1 MSTSQ
6 IGIKIG
12 VEGAVQAQADL
23 RLVAQATQGMA
34 STMTTVG
41 QAMSNYTQ
49 MTRDARVE
57 ANLLRQANRQLAM
70 QMTDVVTS
78 LASGMPAWMVF
89 IQQGGQIRDAYGGIG
104 KAIQAVGGFLRT
116 LINPLSVAA
125 AGVAT
130 LGAAAFLGA
139 REMDAYVKAL
149 TLSGNAA
156 GTTAGALD
164 QMAERIGAVAGTQ
177 GRAAEVLAGLA
188 ASGDIAASAL
198 EDVTR
203 AAIELERAGGPAA
216 EETAKRFAALGKEPL
231 AAAVKFNE
239 QTRFLTLSV
248 YEQIKALESQGLT
261 AEATA
266 VATTAAL
273 AKTQESTKTLE
284 GRLGYL
290 EKSWRFVGD
299 AAKGAWDAMLGL
311 GRATQTSPEEQLASV
326 QASLARRIAAQGAA
340 RTDNRASYQ
349 PGIDALRMQE
359 GLLKQQIQMQA
370 WSLALSKEQQAVVQ
384 ARAEWDKEASKYLTD
399 QERLTKAI
407 TEARQQGLAAG
418 VNEAA
423 IQQRIAAIRA
433 SFAKGGPTELEREAK
448 ATAEALKT
456 REKYLETMTASAAKM
471 AQENQALADQVKQ
484 VLMGKDAYQEL
495 IDLREEEQAVL
506 LETQAIRA
514 LDRNLD
520 QKEFEALKGQA
531 AGIRERIA
539 LRRALTQANAEAID
553 KAIMARRTGLLDQD
567 AAEIADTKRL
577 NSAQEIVAAIER
589 ETAALNMSNVE
600 RETAVALLE
609 LERLGIEKGTYAYDE
624 YAKKIRDAIVNRD
637 TVRSSIKQAED
648 IQREWQRTADQIGQ
662 SLSDALMQGGK
673 SAWEYIKGLFRSM
686 VLRPVI
692 QAIVNPVA
700 GMLAGGSPGSSA
712 MGALGGIN
720 SLATL
725 GSAITGSFTSSIAN
739 VIGTAGSMFGSSALT
754 AFSTGMRGAT
764 LAPGLMGPTTAGAGG
779 AMGAGASVAAAVPY
793 VAAALAVAN
802 ALGVFRS
809 RSIVGGG
816 LIGTLGMGN
825 IESYDLQRRGGTLFS
840 GPSYSL
846 VNRAAS
852 PESAAIQSAFDA
864 LRTNAASMAE
874 ALGLSSTAVKTF
886 TTTLGTDIVQNDI
899 GVRGIKL
906 DGLTAE
912 QAAQKVQEALN
923 SANEQLAAFVL
934 GLDGTSGALGRTG
947 ETSVQTLTR
956 LASSIAAINP
966 VLETLNLKLYDTSLT
981 GADLASQLADAFGG
995 LEAFQQQSSAYYQEF
1010 FSEAERAAN
1019 TTEQLTKALG
1029 GLGLALPTT
1038 REQFRALVEAQDLS
1052 TEAGRKA
1059 FATLVGLSGTFA
1071 QLVPAVQ
1078 AVEEAAT
1085 GATQALRSAADIL
1098 RERDGLERQLLQ
1110 LQGDTAALRAL
1121 DRAALDESNRALY
1134 DRIIALQDSQAAEAA
1149 AAEATRV
1156 AAAQAQAIAQQRDSL
1171 LQQLYTLRGDTATL
1185 RERERAALD
1194 ASNRALFDH
1203 INALRDMQTASEA
1216 ASQAL
1221 REAAQARQRDAD
1233 TARSGTDAA
1242 LAAVRSAV
1250 EAQTAA
1256 AEAELTA
1263 AYDLLI
1269 EGIERQ
1275 KLAATATRQAAQET
1289 LQAAR
1294 GIFEYLGD
1302 QIDQLRGTAGAGM
1315 TSAQGRA
1322 AIQSAIA
1329 VARATGALPD
1339 QDSLAKAV
1347 AAARGGLDSSR
1358 FVTSVDQRRA
1368 TLLLAQ
1374 DLADLQEV
1382 AGTQATVAEQAL
1394 QVAEDQ
1400 LKALKD
1406 AADQAEKQ
1414 HRASLAALRESSAQ
1428 QIAAAQAQ
1436 VDELRGVNNSVLT
1449 LGAALQA
1456 LAAAV
1461 RTERNAVAAA
1471 TTAQAAAATA
1481 PGTATPSA
1489 QSPAAVKRTMANLP
1503 ADWATRSPAAR
1514 IDWFNDQKIT
1524 VAELTAAGVSWEE
1537 IQWMM
1542 NQPNG
1547 YKGFASGG
1555 MHMGGLRLVGERGPE
1570 LEVTGPA
1577 RIFSYEQTRDMLG
1590 GGQRREEALVAEIRA
1605 LRAELEGL
1613 RAETRATAVNTN
1625 KTARILERVTP
1636 DGASLQTVP
1645 AP

>member
-1 MSTSQ
+1 MITSQ
-6 IGIKIG
+6 IGIK
-12 VEGAVQAQADL
+12 L
-23 RLVAQATQGMA
+23 
-34 STMTTVG
+34 
-41 QAMSNYTQ
+41 
-49 MTRDARVE
+49 
-57 ANLLRQANRQLAM
+57 
-70 QMTDVVTS
+70 S
-78 LASGMPAWMVF
+78 L
-89 IQQGGQIRDAYGGIG
+89 D
-104 KAIQAVGGFLRT
+104 
-116 LINPLSVAA
+116 
-125 AGVAT
+125 
-130 LGAAAFLGA
+130 GAAA
-139 REMDAYVKAL
+139 V
-149 TLSGNAA
+149 TSG
-156 GTTAGALD
+156 
-164 QMAERIGAVAGTQ
+164 
-177 GRAAEVLAGLA
+177 LAGVQNSLGSLA
-188 ASGDIAASAL
+188 GRVETVRSALAGFAPALASAFT
-198 EDVTR
+198 V
-203 AAIELERAGGPAA
+203 GG
-216 EETAKRFAALGKEPL
+216 L
-231 AAAVKFNE
+231 
-239 QTRFLTLSV
+239 
-248 YEQIKALESQGLT
+248 
-261 AEATA
+261 
-266 VATTAAL
+266 VA
-273 AKTQESTKTLE
+273 
-284 GRLGYL
+284 
-290 EKSWRFVGD
+290 FV
-299 AAKGAWDAMLGL
+299 
-311 GRATQTSPEEQLASV
+311 RNT
-326 QASLARRIAAQGAA
+326 
-340 RTDNRASYQ
+340 
-349 PGIDALRMQE
+349 
-359 GLLKQQIQMQA
+359 
-370 WSLALSKEQQAVVQ
+370 
-384 ARAEWDKEASKYLTD
+384 
-399 QERLTKAI
+399 
-407 TEARQQGLAAG
+407 
-418 VNEAA
+418 
-423 IQQRIAAIRA
+423 
-433 SFAKGGPTELEREAK
+433 
-448 ATAEALKT
+448 
-456 REKYLETMTASAAKM
+456 
-471 AQENQALADQVKQ
+471 
-484 VLMGKDAYQEL
+484 
-495 IDLREEEQAVL
+495 
-506 LETQAIRA
+506 TQAIDA
-514 LDRNLD
+514 MNDLADATGSSVESISKID
-520 QKEFEALKGQA
+520 QV
-531 AGIRERIA
+531 
-539 LRRALTQANAEAID
+539 
-553 KAIMARRTGLLDQD
+553 ARRTGATLDTAGAILVKFNSALKEADGKNGVSIALQAIGVEAAKLRQLDPAEALRQAAVALNGFADDGNKARIVQELFGKSVREAAPFLKDLAEAGELNASVTAQQAAEAEKFNKQLFAFQANASDAARSIMSSLLPTISEVLKGFEGSADGATRFSTAVDAVRVPLEALAVFGANVAFVFKGVGRELGAVAAQLTALSQGNMAGFRAIGEAVRDDAKRAREELEAYEKRVLNARNAAATGAGAGLGNVNPPAAVTAPGLIDIAAEQARRKAAEEAAAALLKQREAYDKLRISIEERISAGQLELTQGQALTEAQRLKIKLDQD
-567 AAEIADTKRL
+567 YASGLLKLTPAQKAVVDSKVAELAATEALVKADQEALKAAKAEAEARAQARRAEDRAIAEFLAAE
-577 NSAQEIVAAIER
+577 SARARASLASVKDRITSLQNEAKASELAA
-589 ETAALNMSNVE
+589 NMNISLAE
-600 RETAVALLE
+600 ALE
-609 LERLGIEKGTYAYDE
+609 LVTIARLEEKKAQYQEGSEAYAAVQLE
-624 YAKKIRDAIVNRD
+624 IDARKELADLIGSSAAREANR
-637 TVRSSIKQAED
+637 RAAED
-648 IQREWQRTADQIGQ
+648 AARDWQRTADQIGQ

-692 QAIVNPVA
+692 QAIVNPVVGTVGSALGLASGTAAASGAA
-700 GMLAGGSPGSSA
+700 GAASSGMAAGGLAAMFSGFTGSVTSGLQMALAGNA
-712 MGALGGIN
+712 GAAFGVAKS
-720 SLATL
+720 SLA
-725 GSAITGSFTSSIAN
+725 
-739 VIGTAGSMFGSSALT
+739 AGSTASGLGVGIGAAMPYAL
-754 AFSTGMRGAT
+754 AA
-764 LAPGLMGPTTAGAGG
+764 
-779 AMGAGASVAAAVPY
+779 VAA
-793 VAAALAVAN
+793 LN

-1098 RERDGLERQLLQ
+1098 REREGLERQLLQ
-1110 LQGDTAALRAL
+1110 LQGDTTALRALDRAALDESNRALYDRIIALQDSQAAEAAAVDILRERQGLERQLLQLQGDTTALRAL

-1203 INALRDMQTASEA
+1203 INALRDMASASEA
-1216 ASQAL
+1216 AAQAL

-1250 EAQTAA
+1250 QAQTAA
-1256 AEAELTA
+1256 AEAQLTA

-1322 AIQSAIA
+1322 AIQSAVA

-1400 LKALKD
+1400 LAALES
-1406 AADQAEKQ
+1406 AAEQAEKQ
-1414 HRASLAALRESSAQ
+1414 HRASLAALQESSAQ

-1436 VDELRGVNNSVLT
+1436 VDELRGVNNSVLSVS
-1449 LGAALQA
+1449 ASLQA
-1456 LAAAV
+1456 LAAAL
-1461 RTERNAVAAA
+1461 RTERTAVAAA
-1471 TTAQAAAATA
+1471 ATAQAAAATA
-1481 PGTATPSA
+1481 TGTAAPAA
-1489 QSPAAVKRTMANLP
+1489 QSSAAAAAPVKRTMANLP
-1503 ADWATRSPAAR
+1503 ADWATRSPAR
-1514 IDWFNDQKIT
+1514 KIDWFNDQKIT

-1590 GGQRREEALVAEIRA
+1590 GGQRREEALVAEIRG

-1636 DGASLQTVP
+1636 DGASLQTVA